1 MPVTKASKPGSRVGS
16 RERSAAVTRL
26 RALSRLLDSSLR
38 IPGLGYRI
46 GLDPLIGLIPGF
58 GDAVMLIPSLYIVL
72 EAYRLGAP
80 RSAVVRM
87 MLNIGVETLF
97 GAVPF
102 LGDIFDAT
110 FKANTRN
117 LYLLERHL
125 GQLGDKPLKRPSNR
139 GVTIFL
145 AVLLVLL
152 IAGAAFALFVG
163 VWLFR
168 QLLGAF

>member
-1 MPVTKASKPGSRVGS
+1 MARVPARNGSRVSS
-16 RERSAAVTRL
+16 RERSAALSRL
-26 RALSRLLDSSLR
+26 RVLSRLLDSSLR

-58 GDAVMLIPSLYIVL
+58 GDAVMLVPSLYIVL

-87 MLNIGVETLF
+87 VLNVGVETLF

-102 LGDIFDAT
+102 LGDLFDAT

-125 GQLGDKPLKRPSNR
+125 GALGERPLERPSNR
-139 GVTIFL
+139 GVTILL
-145 AVLLVLL
+145 AVLLLL
-152 IAGAAFALFVG
+152 LVAGVVFALLVG
-163 VWLFR
+163 GWLFR
-168 QLLGAF
+168 QLLQAF